1 VGLCLRGKHKLSPWG
16 YDWYK
21 QVTTFGNGVSTIWE
35 NFGGTYKM
43 EEFNLAK
50 NAQIFAIAEDLIQ
63 WH

>member
-1 VGLCLRGKHKLSPWG
+1 MFAGQTQNIHMWIF
-16 YDWYK
+16 WYK
-21 QVTTFGNGVSTIWE
+21 QVTTFGQGVSTIWE

>member
-1 VGLCLRGKHKLSPWG
+1 MIGINRLPLLGRVCQLFGK
-16 YDWYK
+16 
-21 QVTTFGNGVSTIWE
+21 I
-35 NFGGTYKM
+35 FGGTYKM